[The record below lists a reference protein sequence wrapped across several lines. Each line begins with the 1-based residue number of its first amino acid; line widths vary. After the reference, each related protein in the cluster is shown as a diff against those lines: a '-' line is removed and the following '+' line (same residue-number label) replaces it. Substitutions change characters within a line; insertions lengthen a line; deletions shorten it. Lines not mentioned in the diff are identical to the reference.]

1 MEKAQQQLI
10 EVLAIG
16 LGVKPNAILQWRWRK
31 TVPHKWRLPILAAAK
46 KRKIKLPE
54 EVFES
59 FGQ

>member
-31 TVPHKWRLPILAAAK
+31 TVPHKWRLPIMAALESPGAK
-46 KRKIKLPE
+46 P
-54 EVFES
+54 
-59 FGQ
+59 